1 MRVLYIR
8 DNHKEEGMNL
18 DSTNISREML
28 TGFLAERHSTR
39 RFQDRD
45 LAPEMLKE
53 IIATAA
59 YIPSGGNRHGHR
71 FTVITR
77 GSTRA
82 LLMKELTKMY
92 RRRSRLMNSALLRT
106 IAQPFVGPVM
116 RDFLKDQTY
125 GPVLRSIVAKLVSG
139 EDPVFHG
146 APAAIVIHS
155 PHTIPTPKEDCVIAG
170 FAVTMAAHAMG
181 LGACFVTLGQNAI
194 NSSVRCKAIL
204 GLSARERVHA
214 VVVLGSPAVPNRQPA
229 HRDAREIRF
238 A

>member
-1 MRVLYIR
+1 
-8 DNHKEEGMNL
+8 MNL
-18 DSTNISREML
+18 DSMTISREML

-59 YIPSGGNRHGHR
+59 FIPSGGNRHGHR

-77 GSTRA
+77 GPTRT
-82 LLMKELTKMY
+82 LLMKELTKIY
-92 RRRSRLMNSALLRT
+92 RQRSWLLNSALLRAL
-106 IAQPFVGPVM
+106 AQPFVDPM
-116 RDFLKDQTY
+116 TREFLKDKTY
-125 GPVLRSIVAKLVSG
+125 GPVVRSIVGKLGSG
-139 EDPVFHG
+139 EDPIFHG

-155 PHTIPTPKEDCVIAG
+155 PYTIPTPKEDCVIAG

-194 NSSVRCKAIL
+194 NSSARCKAIL
-204 GLSARERVHA
+204 GLSTRERVHA
-214 VVVLGSPAVPNRQPA
+214 VVVLGYPAVPNRQPA
-229 HRDAREIRF
+229 HRDDREIRF